1 MQLDQLKRREFIMLL
16 GGAAAARPL
25 AARAQQSGK
34 VYRIGFLGVTS
45 HAEYGDRVEAV
56 RTGLRRLGYEGG
68 KNIVIH
74 YRWADGSYDRL
85 PGLAAELEIELVN
98 KFRRPDKRPV
108 KDDVFKIGIE
118 SC

>member
-1 MQLDQLKRREFIMLL
+1 L
-16 GGAAAARPL
+16 
-25 AARAQQSGK
+25 S
-34 VYRIGFLGVTS
+34 
-45 HAEYGDRVEAV
+45 
-56 RTGLRRLGYEGG
+56 
-68 KNIVIH
+68 